1 MAVQRD
7 NPYPNHNFEVSIVG
21 VADDNLG
28 FSEVEL
34 PSGEIEVIE
43 YREGRDAAT
52 VRKLPGLVK
61 YPNVTL
67 KRGVNGYLELYNWW
81 KSGRDGNVRRTDVTI
96 KLLDEQRQEV
106 MRWNLSRAW
115 PVKLEATSCFSGD
128 ISERK
133 VAGLIDVGV
142 ISTSRSSMTFAT
154 AFLK

>member
-1 MAVQRD
+1 VAVQRD

-43 YREGRDAAT
+43 YREGRDADT

-67 KRGVNGYLELYNWW
+67 KRGINGYLELYNWW
-81 KSGRDGNVRRTDVTI
+81 KAARDGDVRRTDVTI

-115 PVKLEATSCFSGD
+115 PVKVEAGPLNAQGNEVAIETLELAHEGFE
-128 ISERK
+128 IE
-133 VAGLIDVGV
+133 
-142 ISTSRSSMTFAT
+142 
-154 AFLK
+154 

>member
-21 VADDNLG
+21 VTDELLG

-43 YREGRDAAT
+43 YREGRDANT
-52 VRKLPGLVK
+52 MRKLPGLVK

-67 KRGVNGYLELYNWW
+67 KRGINGHLELYNWW
-81 KSGRDGNVRRTDVTI
+81 KSARDGNIQRADVSI
-96 KLLDEQRQEV
+96 KLLDEQRREV

-115 PVKLEATSCFSGD
+115 PVKLETGPLNA
-128 ISERK
+128 
-133 VAGLIDVGV
+133 VANEVAIETLELAHEGFELE
-142 ISTSRSSMTFAT
+142 
-154 AFLK
+154 